1 MPKPH
6 PLYVLEKLGEA
17 VYELATGAGRI
28 QERLYQAAIFI
39 HRIRPEDFVDE
50 EMRRVFAEIEDD
62 LTFDEPR
69 ESEGRLIGTLRKTSD
84 VDACAIAARI
94 FDLYLRLRRQ
104 I

>member
-6 PLYVLEKLGEA
+6 PLYVLEKLGVA

-50 EMRRVFAEIEDD
+50 EMRRAFTEIKND
-62 LTFDEPR
+62 LTFDEPQG
-69 ESEGRLIGTLRKTSD
+69 SQGRLIGTLRKTSD

-94 FDLYLRLRRQ
+94 LDLYLRLRRQ